1 MALKLSILWVLNLA
15 PPSAL
20 KLSTMVPK
28 LFTISFFVMP
38 MPESSTVSVL
48 SGTMLIKKFG
58 CASIYS
64 GSVMDSYRILSK
76 ASEEFEISSRRKISL
91 LE

>member
-1 MALKLSILWVLNLA
+1 MPTRRSALNLA

-38 MPESSTVSVL
+38 MPESSTVS
-48 SGTMLIKKFG
+48 
-58 CASIYS
+58 SIYS